1 MSRTTVVSKPVFAAV
16 EEQSAVTKKRFL
28 TATHFCAPGNG
39 TAARSGIP
47 SALFDP
53 LQPPESPPM
62 R

>member
-28 TATHFCAPGNG
+28 TATHFCTPGYFI
-39 TAARSGIP
+39 AVSSGMP
-47 SALFDP
+47 AALFEP
-53 LQPPESPPM
+53 LQPPESPPT